1 GCTTETVKSTIHKI
15 VAETLQTL
23 QTMQIDN
30 KSVEHLTEVLHWE
43 NFNIV
48 RDELI
53 RIVKLYLI
61 EVSRV
66 IALERKEMAKGGIQ
80 RIKKYID
87 TNYSEN
93 ISLKTIAN
101 KFFINPVYLG
111 QLFKKTY

>member
-1 GCTTETVKSTIHKI
+1 
-15 VAETLQTL
+15 
-23 QTMQIDN
+23 
-30 KSVEHLTEVLHWE
+30 VLHWE

-111 QLFKKTY
+111 QLFKKTYDVYFNDYLLQVRIQEAKKMLRQTDLRIY